1 MYVNV
6 HELIAG
12 RDRNRLRVKDYP
24 KMYWLTELND
34 RRSVIN
40 FPGIKSLMSNFIPS
54 IVKSFNRMY
63 FVLIKQVGDSELST
77 GGTSTASLMNKKSYK
92 KKLQVCQKHIITAVW
107 NSCGGVQLTE

>member
-1 MYVNV
+1 
-6 HELIAG
+6 
-12 RDRNRLRVKDYP
+12 
-24 KMYWLTELND
+24 
-34 RRSVIN
+34 
-40 FPGIKSLMSNFIPS
+40 
-54 IVKSFNRMY
+54 MY